1 MLVEINNKRR
11 KRQVGTMGEARAA
24 LQPPVTV
31 AGARPGVRRSGGGA
45 GREPGWLQVAP
56 PNPGSTLTSCL
67 WPRAGIRSQ
76 GAPSHDPPAL
86 LQPNWLVNNA
96 PIAYTVQ
103 EFFFPL

>member
-1 MLVEINNKRR
+1 MAS
-11 KRQVGTMGEARAA
+11 G
-24 LQPPVTV
+24 
-31 AGARPGVRRSGGGA
+31 RP
-45 GREPGWLQVAP
+45 P

-103 EFFFPL
+103 EFFSPFNLPSA